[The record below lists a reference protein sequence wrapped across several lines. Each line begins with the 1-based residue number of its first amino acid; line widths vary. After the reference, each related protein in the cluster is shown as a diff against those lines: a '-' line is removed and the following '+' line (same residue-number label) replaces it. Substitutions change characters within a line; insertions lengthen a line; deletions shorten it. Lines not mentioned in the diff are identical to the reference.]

1 MAVAAIAG
9 VAAIG
14 GAIWQEDVQSDAH
27 DNARDARIKQGEANA
42 KILQEQKSMKAREE
56 SVATGTRMR
65 DQALARQ
72 RALAA
77 SAQGRN
83 GTILTSPLGVT
94 QASQTTGTKTILG
107 S

>member
-1 MAVAAIAG
+1 MAAAIVAG
-9 VAAIG
+9 VAAVG
-14 GAIWQEDVQSDAH
+14 GAIFAEDQASDAH
-27 DNARDARIKQGEANA
+27 DNARDAKIKQGEMNN
-42 KILQEQKSMKAREE
+42 KILQEQKGLRAKEE
-56 SVATGTRMR
+56 SVAQGTRLR
-65 DQALARQ
+65 DQAMARQ

-77 SAQGRN
+77 NAQGRN